1 MEHNSSNREFCREGL
16 RKLSVPMDVFMPA
29 LLEQLSTGKSVEIL
43 CRGNSMN
50 PFLVDRRDSIVLS
63 ACTYPELRMGDVVL
77 GLTDSGHWVVHR
89 VVSLKPLLLNG
100 DGNLQSSREYIPE
113 NQVYARMVA
122 YVRKGRRA
130 EVSSP
135 GWRRW
140 SAFWKFCGKVSVGSW
155 SLRRVLL
162 GLWRRIYISRPS
174 TD

>member
-1 MEHNSSNREFCREGL
+1 MEHNSSNRECGRDGI
-16 RKLSVPMDVFMPA
+16 RHLSVPMEVFMPS
-29 LLEQLSTGKSVEIL
+29 LLEQLASGKSVEIL

-63 ACTYPELRMGDVVL
+63 ACTYQELRMGDVVL
-77 GLTDSGHWVVHR
+77 GLTDSGHWVIHR

-100 DGNLQSSREYIPE
+100 DGNSQSSREYIPE

-122 YVRKGRRA
+122 CVRKGRRVEA
-130 EVSSP
+130 DSA
-135 GWRRW
+135 GWRSW

-162 GLWRRIYISRPS
+162 GLWRRTHISRPS